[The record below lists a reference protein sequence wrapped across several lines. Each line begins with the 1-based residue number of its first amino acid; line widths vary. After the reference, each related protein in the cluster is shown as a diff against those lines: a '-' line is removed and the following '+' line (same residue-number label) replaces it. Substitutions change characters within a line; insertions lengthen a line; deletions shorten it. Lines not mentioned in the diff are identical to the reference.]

1 MLKLKCHK
9 IRIKKTLKKMV
20 LIAFDSRANKKVDQ
34 YHHSMFTITID
45 KFFRKMKLDRE
56 SFDFKYVSDE
66 IISNLILA
74 QDYPTVLPYKGYFP
88 ALKQILSGIASV
100 SKSLNS
106 DLAQH
111 FVGGPD

>member
-9 IRIKKTLKKMV
+9 IRIKKTLKKRV

-34 YHHSMFTITID
+34 YHHSMFTINKD

-56 SFDFKYVSDE
+56 SFDCKYVSDE

-74 QDYPTVLPYKGYFP
+74 QDYPTVLPYKGHFP
-88 ALKQILSGIASV
+88 VGMFKNNEAFHFMASHAHIC
-100 SKSLNS
+100 LDFNE
-106 DLAQH
+106 QT
-111 FVGGPD
+111 